1 MKGITTLMALIRADK
16 FLASCMGIT
25 RTEAKKAIKQKRFT
39 SDSGIIISADNKID
53 SNLSYYF
60 DHRPIQYEE
69 FSYFL
74 FHKPAGCV
82 SATKDNLH
90 KTVLDF
96 MPTDY
101 KELFPVGRLDLD
113 TTGLMLITNDG
124 QLAHDLLS
132 PTKHIAKTY
141 EATIDGIVDALDV
154 KLFLDGFDYGEKKIS
169 KSAQLQIIST
179 DLLNQKSLIHLTL
192 TEGKFHQVKRMFL
205 HINKPVLSLKRIGFG
220 PFTLEDSLIEGSY
233 RKLTN
238 EEIQLIKEN

>member
-1 MKGITTLMALIRADK
+1 MSNSRADK

-25 RTEAKKAIKQKRFT
+25 RTEAKKAIRQKRFS
-39 SDSGIIISADNKID
+39 SDAGIISNSDDKID
-53 SNLSYYF
+53 SNLSYYY
-60 DHRPIQYEE
+60 DKKPIQYEE
-69 FSYFL
+69 YSYFL

-96 MPTDY
+96 MPKDY
-101 KELFPVGRLDLD
+101 KELFPVGRLDID

-132 PTKHIAKTY
+132 PSKHVTKIY
-141 EATIDGIVDALDV
+141 EAQIDGIVDETDV
-154 KLFLDGFDYGEKKIS
+154 NLFQEGFDYGEEKKS

-179 DLLNQKSLIHLTL
+179 NLSNQTSLIHLTL

-205 HINKPVLSLKRIGFG
+205 HINKPVLSLKRISFG
-220 PFTLEDSLIEGSY
+220 PLVLEDSLSEGSY